1 MVNFRKHSFHLFRLA
16 GIDVSLHWSWFLVA
30 LYEISARSGSYSSP
44 IWNVLEVLA
53 FFGIITMHEFGHAL
67 ACRQTGGKADH
78 IMLWPLGGVAFVN
91 PPPRPG
97 ATLWSIAA
105 GPLVNVALYPVFLE
119 LAIWSRAQGWALT
132 MPNVYTLVQTLAFV
146 NIVLLVFNLLPI
158 YPLDGGQ
165 ILRSLLWF
173 VLGRARSLGVATV
186 IGFAG
191 VAAMLGF
198 AFWTKDFWLGL
209 IAIFALMSCWGGL
222 QQARVLSKFAK
233 LPRRP
238 EFACPTCKSSP
249 PLGAFWKCSQ
259 CQTRYDTF
267 LTHAVCPHCGAREA
281 MTQCADCGRSSP
293 VGEWSGRTILSP
305 G

>member
-1 MVNFRKHSFHLFRLA
+1 MANFRKQSIHLFRLA

-44 IWNVLEVLA
+44 IWNVLEYLA
-53 FFGIITMHEFGHAL
+53 LFAIVTMHEFGHAL

-78 IMLWPLGGVAFVN
+78 IMLWPLGGVAYVN

-105 GPLVNVALYPVFLE
+105 GPLVNVALYPVL
-119 LAIWSRAQGWALT
+119 LALSLWSRSQGWALT
-132 MPNVYTLVQTLAFV
+132 MPNVYTLVQTVAFI

-173 VLGRARSLGVATV
+173 GLGRARSLGVATV

-191 VAAMLGF
+191 VVAMLGF

-209 IAIFALMSCWGGL
+209 IAIFVLMSCWGGL
-222 QQARVLSKFAK
+222 QQARALSRFAK
-233 LPRRP
+233 LPRRA
-238 EFACPTCKSSP
+238 EFACPACKSSP
-249 PLGAFWKCSQ
+249 PLGAFWKCSH

-267 LTHAVCPHCGAREA
+267 LTQAVCPHCGAHEA

-293 VGEWSGRTILSP
+293 VGDWSGHTILSP
-305 G
+305 R